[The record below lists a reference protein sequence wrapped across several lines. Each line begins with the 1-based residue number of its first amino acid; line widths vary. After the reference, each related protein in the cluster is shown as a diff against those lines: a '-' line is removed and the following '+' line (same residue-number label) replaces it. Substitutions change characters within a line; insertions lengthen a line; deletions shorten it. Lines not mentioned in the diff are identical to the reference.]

1 MQLRMFDNYYTGPG
15 SYAIKVAVTGEL
27 FVTPRLDC
35 VENASEVPELAIALS
50 GVSVAD
56 REDRALYFNRQ
67 EEVQ

>member
-1 MQLRMFDNYYTGPG
+1 
-15 SYAIKVAVTGEL
+15 VAVTGEL